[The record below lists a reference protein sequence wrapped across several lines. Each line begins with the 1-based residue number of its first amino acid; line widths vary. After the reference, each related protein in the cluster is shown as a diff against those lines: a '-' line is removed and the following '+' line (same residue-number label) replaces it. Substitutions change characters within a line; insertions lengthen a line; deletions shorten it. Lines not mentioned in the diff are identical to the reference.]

1 MYAGKI
7 VETASAVE
15 LYTNPQ
21 HPYTRGLL
29 NSVPR
34 LDERVSTRLE
44 AVEGMPP
51 NLSKP
56 TLCQTCDAPE
66 PELVLVNE
74 DHWVAK
80 CY

>member
-1 MYAGKI
+1 MGKI

-44 AVEGMPP
+44 AVDGMPP

-56 TLCQTCDAPE
+56 TMPNLMP
-66 PELVLVNE
+66 LNLN
-74 DHWVAK
+74 WF
-80 CY
+80 